1 MTTAMA
7 RVLPRGLGP
16 GSVASRNNYFRAA
29 EIINGRSAMMG
40 FMAGAG
46 KAALTH
52 EPLLRQIYDPSQ
64 DLGSV
69 LTVATIAAGT
79 TVSLAERLEMT
90 QAPEPWTPENE
101 ILNGRVAMLG
111 ILALAFTV

>member
-1 MTTAMA
+1 MA

-16 GSVASRNNYFRAA
+16 GSVASRNNYFRTA

-40 FMAGAG
+40 FVAGAG
-46 KAALTH
+46 KMALTQQ
-52 EPLLRQIYDPSQ
+52 PLLQQVYDPSQ
-64 DLGSV
+64 DLGSI

-79 TVSLAERLEMT
+79 TVSIAERLEMKE
-90 QAPEPWTPENE
+90 APEPWTPENE

-111 ILALAFTV
+111 ILALAFTT